1 MTLGALFLVHTLW
14 IKEVNRPCF
23 FFFWE
28 TSTNVVSFL
37 ESSFSEQIDTH
48 KLQAKNL
55 SSLGCLKFLDYLK
68 LKSPLSHNI
77 YCSTT

>member
-28 TSTNVVSFL
+28 TSTNVLSFL
-37 ESSFSEQIDTH
+37 NPHSLN
-48 KLQAKNL
+48 KLTPTSYKQRT
-55 SSLGCLKFLDYLK
+55 YL
-68 LKSPLSHNI
+68 LWVVLNSWI
-77 YCSTT
+77 T